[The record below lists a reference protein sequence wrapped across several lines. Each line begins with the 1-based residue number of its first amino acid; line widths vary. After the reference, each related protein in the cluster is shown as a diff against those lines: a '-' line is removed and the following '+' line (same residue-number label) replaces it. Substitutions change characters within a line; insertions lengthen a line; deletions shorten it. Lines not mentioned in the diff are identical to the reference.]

1 MKKIKSLNELV
12 KSFKYDKKIGLVID
26 GNEISYESRTRC

>member
-26 GNEISYESRTRC
+26 GNEIIKRIWIND